1 MKKLVFLFT
10 SLFVFVIALQ
20 NVNAQTE
27 GTAKDVQ
34 ATAKIITPITI
45 SLENDGLNFGTLVP
59 SGTNGTVV
67 LTPAGERSSEGNKV
81 GFIDQESDF
90 SAASF
95 LVKGQENASFSLA
108 LPKETVQ
115 LKNGNNTMDVTSFQA
130 SIGEDGNTIA
140 SSGTD
145 FTVGATLSVAGDQGA
160 GTYSGQFDVTVAYE

>member
-10 SLFVFVIALQ
+10 SLFVFVVALQ

-67 LTPAGERSSEGNKV
+67 ITPAGERNSEDGKV
-81 GFIDQESDF
+81 GFIEQEGDF

-95 LVKGQENASFSLA
+95 KVKGQTDASFSLT
-108 LPKETVQ
+108 LPDETVQ
-115 LKNGNNTMDVTSFQA
+115 LKSGTNTMDVTEFNA
-130 SIGEDGNTIA
+130 SIGDDGNKIG
-140 SSGTD
+140 SDGTG
-145 FTVGATLSVAGDQGA
+145 FKVGATLSVAGNQEA
-160 GTYSGQFDVTVAYE
+160 GTYSGKFDVTVAYE